1 MVEISLYLNVKTA
14 IREENVKTVFMS
26 VHNVNML
33 RMQNVLI
40 LQKDLLIYNNHMITQ
55 NTIII
60 EELGDNV
67 HKLAKYF

>member
-40 LQKDLLIYNNHMITQ
+40 LQKDLLIYNNHMIT
-55 NTIII
+55 
-60 EELGDNV
+60 
-67 HKLAKYF
+67 